1 VCLAVCEGWNL
12 NNTASAGQADTAFRL
27 LQGETLTC
35 IQQQLVKQL
44 LMHSLPCCAFLCH
57 SLSFHRM
64 FGGPFNALTIYSM
77 LYHLLLCC
85 AVLCCA
91 VLCCAVLCCAV
102 PSVPCCA
109 IPCYA
114 ASSFY
119 AVLLRAMLFRTLPCC
134 CISKHPVTIFATVW
148 QSVTCSVILCNF
160 LLSLWRC
167 TMLYMPTQCC
177 ACCVLPCILCLAVP
191 FLLFIAVPFEA
202 MLCLCFDAL
211 VGQQPFPAMVHTHL
225 L

>member
-1 VCLAVCEGWNL
+1 MCLAVCEGWNL

-57 SLSFHRM
+57 SVSIHRM

-91 VLCCAVLCCAV
+91 VLCCAICAMLRHSMLCCINLLCCVTPCHAMSYFAMLLHFQTSWNNLCHSVAICDVLCHSMQYFVVLVALYNAV
-102 PSVPCCA
+102 HAYAMLCMLCPALHPLPCCA
-109 IPCYA
+109 IPP
-114 ASSFY
+114 
-119 AVLLRAMLFRTLPCC
+119 L
-134 CISKHPVTIFATVW
+134 H
-148 QSVTCSVILCNF
+148 
-160 LLSLWRC
+160 
-167 TMLYMPTQCC
+167 CC
-177 ACCVLPCILCLAVP
+177 AI
-191 FLLFIAVPFEA
+191 
-202 MLCLCFDAL
+202 
-211 VGQQPFPAMVHTHL
+211 
-225 L
+225 